1 VSFQSRDEPGRY
13 LRRSSSRLWS
23 DINDGSNQFEQDA
36 TFELADP
43 LLGDDLRTKSLRPID
58 SPAQRAQC
66 SGDQV
71 LFPEATDVSSNLA
84 TWWIGAG

>member
-23 DINDGSNQFEQDA
+23 DIN
-36 TFELADP
+36 ELADP